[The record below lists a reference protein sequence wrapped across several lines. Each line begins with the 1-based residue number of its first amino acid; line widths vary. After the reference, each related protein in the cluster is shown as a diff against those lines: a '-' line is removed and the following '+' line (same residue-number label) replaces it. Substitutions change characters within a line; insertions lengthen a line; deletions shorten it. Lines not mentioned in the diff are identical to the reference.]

1 MADLFSTIIKKFS
14 NYNDPA
20 GVASASP
27 GTKTVKSALD
37 QTDPQRKSQ
46 ILPQFATQ
54 IQQIIN
60 MMGIIS
66 MGSSAVSSTP
76 SQQVSNNIANT
87 ANVVSSNLYSNST
100 SSALVTA
107 FPDTRITNTLI
118 GAKITG
124 TVSEIMQIGLANA
137 LAMESQKRGLFK
149 TMGVMASVLNN
160 PQYFGL
166 LSRDYQTIIINAFSQ
181 FENNFEQYG
190 LSNYPIL
197 QAPIIVVGNNIPSPL
212 VDIVPDF
219 YAQVFYHPNT
229 DPYPGYV
236 QYHNISDFNVILYT
250 IRDDNNPPFSDAS
263 ELFVYTTEQSF
274 VFELDPYIVQA
285 NLSIASLASVMTD
298 VLNQLLESWHNT
310 LLGTNSQN
318 SVLNGNTIVSNTT
331 INSSSGTN
339 NLVAQ
344 LLPWLNTMIQKADSD
359 HLPNSVLDKGAI
371 QQLLNKHGD
380 QCAKMKM
387 CQQYGQQA
395 LQKGA
400 GGTGPTSD
408 NIG

>member
-1 MADLFSTIIKKFS
+1 
-14 NYNDPA
+14 
-20 GVASASP
+20 
-27 GTKTVKSALD
+27 
-37 QTDPQRKSQ
+37 
-46 ILPQFATQ
+46 
-54 IQQIIN
+54 
-60 MMGIIS
+60 
-66 MGSSAVSSTP
+66 
-76 SQQVSNNIANT
+76 
-87 ANVVSSNLYSNST
+87 
-100 SSALVTA
+100 
-107 FPDTRITNTLI
+107 
-118 GAKITG
+118 
-124 TVSEIMQIGLANA
+124 
-137 LAMESQKRGLFK
+137 MESQRRGLFK

-166 LSRDYQTIIINAFSQ
+166 LSRDYQTIIINAFSK

-285 NLSIASLASVMTD
+285 NLSIASMASVMTD

-344 LLPWLNTMIQKADSD
+344 LLPWLNTMIQKADSN

-380 QCAKMKM
+380 QCAKMKSVSNM
-387 CQQYGQQA
+387 DNRPS
-395 LQKGA
+395 KGA